1 MGVGV
6 VTEEVIAEMVERI
19 VAEVQPEQVYLFGSR
34 ARGEGREDSDVD
46 LLVVERE
53 PFGEGRSRFAE
64 LNRMYRTISSFRVP
78 VDVLVFTT
86 DEMSEWGE
94 SRYHVIG
101 RCRREG
107 RLLYARA

>member
-1 MGVGV
+1 MGIGV
-6 VTEEVIAEMVERI
+6 VTDEVIAEMVERI

-64 LNRMYRTISSFRVP
+64 LNRMYESLSSFAIAI
-78 VDVLVFTT
+78 DVLVFSA
-86 DEMSEWGE
+86 DEVRKWGA
-94 SRYHVIG
+94 SRYHVLG

-107 RLLYARA
+107 RLLYDRA